1 MNVDK
6 LKGKF
11 VENGLNV
18 DKVAERLGISRDTLY
33 RRLNNSDSFTIGE
46 ATKLKDVLGLSNKEA
61 TEIFLP

>member
-1 MNVDK
+1 MNIDK

-46 ATKLKDVLGLSNKEA
+46 AAKLKDVLGLSNKEA